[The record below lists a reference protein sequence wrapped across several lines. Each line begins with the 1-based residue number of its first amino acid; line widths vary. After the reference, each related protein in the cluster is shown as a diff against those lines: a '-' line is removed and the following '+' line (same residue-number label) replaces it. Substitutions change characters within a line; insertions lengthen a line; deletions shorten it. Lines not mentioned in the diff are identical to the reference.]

1 MSVNQ
6 VNASI
11 LEEWQF
17 FRGSIDLSH
26 LGMNSEAN
34 RIKSVE
40 TD

>member
-1 MSVNQ
+1 MRS

-17 FRGSIDLSH
+17 FGGLIELTH

-34 RIKSVE
+34 RLKSVQ